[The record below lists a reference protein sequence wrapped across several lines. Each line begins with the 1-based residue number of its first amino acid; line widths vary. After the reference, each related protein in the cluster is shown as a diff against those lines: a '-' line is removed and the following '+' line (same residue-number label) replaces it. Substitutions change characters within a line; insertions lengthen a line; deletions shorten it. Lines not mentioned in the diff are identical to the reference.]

1 MLGTQKYSE
10 CPLHTGPWRAASVL
24 SQKRVMPSSHH
35 FSLFSSRTD
44 GWRKGREVEESIT
57 KPSLNISWA
66 LPLKFLKC

>member
-1 MLGTQKYSE
+1 MLGIQKYSE
-10 CPLHTGPWRAASVL
+10 CPLHTVPWRAAGVL
-24 SQKRVMPSSHH
+24 SQKVMPSSHH

-57 KPSLNISWA
+57 KPSLNTSWA